1 MRFLKDR
8 NLCDTIRKIFGICAP
23 VRFRGKDE
31 QIAGISKAIM
41 LYVRTYTHTHR
52 EGEKWGRE
60 VGGEKQNL
68 PGLSE

>member
-8 NLCDTIRKIFGICAP
+8 NLCDTICKIFGICAR

-41 LYVRTYTHTHR
+41 LYVRTHTR
-52 EGEKWGRE
+52 TEGEKWGRE
-60 VGGEKQNL
+60 VGGGHL